1 MSGRAGIDSLGPLCF
16 GHLMAD
22 VCDKCS
28 VREFCWDDNVE
39 VELCSV
45 RNYSCI
51 SARCEI
57 LVNERF
63 AGILRV
69 FKKSVYLIER

>member
-1 MSGRAGIDSLGPLCF
+1 M
-16 GHLMAD
+16 
-22 VCDKCS
+22 
-28 VREFCWDDNVE
+28 RERCWDDDVE
-39 VELCSV
+39 VEFFSV

-51 SARCEI
+51 SARREI

-69 FKKSVYLIER
+69 FKKSVYFIER